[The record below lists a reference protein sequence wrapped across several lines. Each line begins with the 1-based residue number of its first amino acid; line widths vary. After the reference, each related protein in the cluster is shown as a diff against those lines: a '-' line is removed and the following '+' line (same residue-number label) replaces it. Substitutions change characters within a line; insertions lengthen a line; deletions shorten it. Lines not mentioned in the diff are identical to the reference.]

1 MTFRRIVWPLAVA
14 ETLVWAALYYSFPA
28 LLLEWERDLGWSK
41 TELAGALTLA
51 LMTSALLGPVTGRLI
66 DRGGGRLV
74 FSGSAAL
81 GAVLLAGLAWVEHLW
96 QFYCVWFGIGVA
108 MAGSLYDACFSV
120 LTHSLGNAA
129 RKAITLV
136 TLVAGFAGTLAF
148 PSIHLLVGGL
158 GWRNTVVI
166 VAGVNLLIAV
176 PLIWKAC
183 QHADQYRAAQ
193 RAPGSAH
200 PSAASRALR
209 TPVFWL
215 LAVAFGMASVE
226 HFSLL
231 THLLPLLSERGL
243 SAEVAVLTASLI
255 GPMQVAGR
263 LAMLAVEKYVSTFWI
278 ALACFLAMSGAA
290 TALFCSKAVPLL
302 LPLFVVLQGAGIGIS
317 SILRPVMTA
326 ELLGRAHFGVISGF
340 LAIPSILAAAL
351 APTLAALVWRMGGGY
366 EMVILMAIVTAM
378 IGLGCIGSIPLLA
391 SRR

>member
-1 MTFRRIVWPLAVA
+1 MNNTQFMM
-14 ETLVWAALYYSFPA
+14 S
-28 LLLEWERDLGWSK
+28 LLLMWERNLGWSK

-51 LMTSALLGPVTGRLI
+51 LVTSALLGPVTGRLI
-66 DRGGGRLV
+66 DRGFGRVV
-74 FSGSAAL
+74 FSGSTAL

-120 LTHSLGNAA
+120 LTHSLGNDA
-129 RKAITLV
+129 RRAITLV

-148 PSIHLLVGGL
+148 PSIHLLIGRF
-158 GWRNTVVI
+158 GWRDTVVI
-166 VAGVNLLIAV
+166 VAGVTLLIAV

-183 QHADQYRAAQ
+183 RQADQHRADQ
-193 RAPGSAH
+193 PAPSSAH
-200 PSAASRALR
+200 PGTASHALR

-215 LAVAFGMASVE
+215 LAVAFGMAYME

-243 SAEVAVLTASLI
+243 SDEVAVLTASSI

-263 LAMLAVEKYVSTFWI
+263 LTMLAVEKYVSTFWI
-278 ALACFLAMSGAA
+278 ALACFLAMSGGA
-290 TALFCSKAVPLL
+290 TALFCSQAVPLL

-326 ELLGRAHFGVISGF
+326 ELLGRAHFGIISGF

-351 APTLAALVWRMGGGY
+351 APTIAALVWGMGGY
-366 EMVILMAIVTAM
+366 EMVILMAIATTLV
-378 IGLGCIGSIPLLA
+378 GLGCISSIPLLA

>member
-1 MTFRRIVWPLAVA
+1 MAIA

-51 LMTSALLGPVTGRLI
+51 LVTSALLGPMTGRLI
-66 DRGGGRLV
+66 DRGFGRVV

-81 GAVLLAGLAWVEHLW
+81 GAVLLAGLSWVEHLW

-108 MAGSLYDACFSV
+108 MAGTLYDACFSL
-120 LTHSLGNAA
+120 LTHALGDEA

-148 PSIHLLVGGL
+148 PSIHVLVGWV
-158 GWRNTVVI
+158 GWRDAVVI
-166 VAGVNLLIAV
+166 VAGVDLLIAV

-183 QHADQYRAAQ
+183 RQAERHRAAQ
-193 RAPGSAH
+193 PAPRGARGGSA
-200 PSAASRALR
+200 STALR

-215 LAVAFGMASVE
+215 LAVAFGLANLE

-231 THLLPLLSERGL
+231 THLLPLLAERGL
-243 SAEVAVLTASLI
+243 SDTAAVLTASSI
-255 GPMQVAGR
+255 GPMQVTGR
-263 LAMLAVEKYVSTFWI
+263 LAMLAVEKYVSTLWI
-278 ALACFLAMSGAA
+278 AVACFLAMTAAA
-290 TALFCSKAVPLL
+290 TALFFAQTVAVL
-302 LPLFVVLQGAGIGIS
+302 LPLFVILQGAGMGMT

-326 ELLGRAHFGVISGF
+326 ELLGRAHFGTVSGF

-351 APTLAALVWRMGGGY
+351 APTLAAIVWRVGGY
-366 EMVILMAIVTAM
+366 ETVILMAAATTVV
-378 IGLGCIGSIPLLA
+378 GLGCVSSIPLLA
-391 SRR
+391 FRR

>member
-28 LLLEWERDLGWSK
+28 LLLEWERNLGWSK

-51 LMTSALLGPVTGRLI
+51 LVTSALLGPVTGRLI
-66 DRGGGRLV
+66 DRGFGRVV

-120 LTHSLGNAA
+120 LTQALGNEA
-129 RKAITLV
+129 RRAITLV

-148 PSIHLLVGGL
+148 PSIHLLVGGF
-158 GWRNTVVI
+158 GWRDTVVI
-166 VAGVNLLIAV
+166 VAGVTLLVAV
-176 PLIWKAC
+176 PLIWQAC
-183 QHADQYRAAQ
+183 RQADQHRADQ
-193 RAPGSAH
+193 PAPSSAH
-200 PSAASRALR
+200 PGAASRALR

-215 LAVAFGMASVE
+215 LAVAFGMAYME

-243 SAEVAVLTASLI
+243 SDAAAVLTAASI

-290 TALFCSKAVPLL
+290 TALFCSQAVPLL
-302 LPLFVVLQGAGIGIS
+302 LPLFVILQGAGIGIS

-326 ELLGRAHFGVISGF
+326 ELLGRAHFGTVSGF

-351 APTLAALVWRMGGGY
+351 APTLAALVWRMGGY
-366 EMVILMAIVTAM
+366 ETVILMAIITALV
-378 IGLGCIGSIPLLA
+378 GLGCISSIPLLA

>member
-28 LLLEWERDLGWSK
+28 LLLEWERNLGWSK

-51 LMTSALLGPVTGRLI
+51 LVTSALLGPVTGRLI
-66 DRGGGRLV
+66 DRGFGRVV
-74 FSGSAAL
+74 FSGSTAL

-120 LTHSLGNAA
+120 LTHSLGNDA
-129 RKAITLV
+129 RRAITLV

-148 PSIHLLVGGL
+148 PSIHLLIGRF
-158 GWRNTVVI
+158 GWRDTVVI
-166 VAGVNLLIAV
+166 VAGVTLLIAV

-183 QHADQYRAAQ
+183 RQADQHRADQ
-193 RAPGSAH
+193 PAPSSAH
-200 PSAASRALR
+200 PASHALR

-215 LAVAFGMASVE
+215 LAVAFGMAYME

-243 SAEVAVLTASLI
+243 SDEVAVLTASSI

-278 ALACFLAMSGAA
+278 ALACFLAISGAA
-290 TALFCSKAVPLL
+290 TALFCSQAVPLL

-351 APTLAALVWRMGGGY
+351 APTIAALVWGMGGY
-366 EMVILMAIVTAM
+366 ETVILMAIATTLV
-378 IGLGCIGSIPLLA
+378 GLGCISSIPLLA

>member
-14 ETLVWAALYYSFPA
+14 ETLVWAALYYLFPA

-51 LMTSALLGPVTGRLI
+51 LITSALLGPVTGRLI
-66 DRGGGRLV
+66 DRGFGRVV

-81 GAVLLAGLAWVEHLW
+81 GSVFLAGLAWVEHPW
-96 QFYCVWFGIGVA
+96 QFYCLWFGIGVA
-108 MAGSLYDACFSV
+108 MAGSLYEACFSI
-120 LTHSLGNAA
+120 LTHALGDKA

-148 PSIHLLVGGL
+148 PSIHLLVGRV
-158 GWRNTVVI
+158 GWRGAVVI
-166 VAGVNLLIAV
+166 VAGVNLLVAV
-176 PLIWKAC
+176 PLIWNAC
-183 QHADQYRAAQ
+183 RHADRHRTAQ
-193 RAPGSAH
+193 PTPSSAH
-200 PSAASRALR
+200 PGAASRVLR

-215 LAVAFGMASVE
+215 LAVAFSMAYLE
-226 HFSLL
+226 HFGLI

-243 SAEVAVLTASLI
+243 SDEAAVLTASFI

-263 LAMLAVEKYVSTFWI
+263 LAMLAVEKYVSTFW
-278 ALACFLAMSGAA
+278 LAFTCFLAMSGAA
-290 TALFCSKAVPLL
+290 TALLCSQAVPPL

-326 ELLGRAHFGVISGF
+326 ELLGRAHFGIISGF

-351 APTLAALVWRMGGGY
+351 APTLAALVWGMGGY
-366 EMVILMAIVTAM
+366 EMVILVAIVAAV

>member
-28 LLLEWERDLGWSK
+28 LLLEWERNLGWSK

-51 LMTSALLGPVTGRLI
+51 LVTSALLGPVTGRLI
-66 DRGGGRLV
+66 DRGFGRVV
-74 FSGSAAL
+74 FSGSTAL

-120 LTHSLGNAA
+120 LTHSLGNDA
-129 RKAITLV
+129 RRAITLV

-148 PSIHLLVGGL
+148 PSIHLLVGRF
-158 GWRNTVVI
+158 GWRDTVVI
-166 VAGVNLLIAV
+166 VAGVTLLIAV

-183 QHADQYRAAQ
+183 RQADQHRADQ
-193 RAPGSAH
+193 PAPSSAH
-200 PSAASRALR
+200 PGTASHALR

-215 LAVAFGMASVE
+215 LAVAFGMAYME

-243 SAEVAVLTASLI
+243 SDEVAVLTASSI

-263 LAMLAVEKYVSTFWI
+263 LTMLAVEKYVSTFWI
-278 ALACFLAMSGAA
+278 ALACFLAMSGGA
-290 TALFCSKAVPLL
+290 TALFCSQAVPLL

-326 ELLGRAHFGVISGF
+326 ELLGRAHFGIISGF

-351 APTLAALVWRMGGGY
+351 APTIAALVWGMGGY
-366 EMVILMAIVTAM
+366 EMVILMAIATTLV
-378 IGLGCIGSIPLLA
+378 GLGCISSIPLLA

>member
-14 ETLVWAALYYSFPA
+14 ETLVWAVLYYSFPA
-28 LLLEWERDLGWSK
+28 LLLEWERNLGWSK

-51 LMTSALLGPVTGRLI
+51 LVTSALLGPVTGRLI
-66 DRGGGRLV
+66 DRGFGRVV
-74 FSGSAAL
+74 FSGSTAL

-120 LTHSLGNAA
+120 LTHSLGNDA
-129 RKAITLV
+129 RRAITLV

-148 PSIHLLVGGL
+148 PSIHLLIGRF
-158 GWRNTVVI
+158 GWRDTVVI
-166 VAGVNLLIAV
+166 VAGVTLLIAV

-183 QHADQYRAAQ
+183 RQADQHRADQ
-193 RAPGSAH
+193 PAPSSAH
-200 PSAASRALR
+200 PGTASHALR

-215 LAVAFGMASVE
+215 LAVAFGMAYME

-243 SAEVAVLTASLI
+243 SDEVAVLTASSI

-263 LAMLAVEKYVSTFWI
+263 LTMLAVEKYVSTFWI
-278 ALACFLAMSGAA
+278 ALACFLAMSGGA
-290 TALFCSKAVPLL
+290 TALFCSQAVPLL

-326 ELLGRAHFGVISGF
+326 ELLGRAHFGIISGF

-351 APTLAALVWRMGGGY
+351 APTIAALVWGMGGY
-366 EMVILMAIVTAM
+366 EMVILMAIATTLV
-378 IGLGCIGSIPLLA
+378 GLGCISSIPLLA